1 MYHQLCPSRGKAPA
15 PAKGPGWAAPNS
27 KKWKFLVGLGRQLRF
42 QDTISV
48 TTLRPDIVLMSMATK
63 QLVLLELTVPW
74 EEWLE
79 EVQKKKRASFGS

>member
-15 PAKGPGWAAPNS
+15 PAKGNS
-27 KKWKFLVGLGRQLRF
+27 KKWQFLVGLGRQLRF